1 MRDAA
6 AAIVLAGGAGRRL
19 AAAAP
24 PGGKPW
30 VEFGGRTSLER
41 VTSAVAAETARVIV
55 VAAPK
60 QPLPPLAP
68 AVEIVRDTAPGSG
81 PLAGLRDGLAL
92 LLAGPAAPPRAVV
105 VASCDV
111 PLVRRGLVR
120 LLLEFLLADGGDWAV
135 PVVDGHPQVLLS
147 AMRPSLEA
155 RIEARLAAGLR
166 DVRGLLADPA
176 VAWRP
181 VPESLVR
188 TVDPGLE
195 SFLDVDTPADVD
207 AIRAGKI
214 PPSSA

>member
-135 PVVDGHPQVLLS
+135 P
-147 AMRPSLEA
+147 

>member
-1 MRDAA
+1 
-6 AAIVLAGGAGRRL
+6 
-19 AAAAP
+19 
-24 PGGKPW
+24 
-30 VEFGGRTSLER
+30 
-41 VTSAVAAETARVIV
+41 
-55 VAAPK
+55 
-60 QPLPPLAP
+60 
-68 AVEIVRDTAPGSG
+68 
-81 PLAGLRDGLAL
+81 
-92 LLAGPAAPPRAVV
+92 V

-147 AMRPSLEA
+147 AMRPSLAA